1 VREGEK
7 KKKKFSDDVEVSPST
22 YEEVQEEVDE
32 ELDEYETELSE
43 GEIVK
48 SNAKKQSRQRN
59 PDPYLHAMR
68 TSKTMLHYNRT
79 LSEFFNTNELPAADT
94 KNQWVRVTDT
104 HLTPHT
110 NHDSVSVRR
119 SHLVL
124 FESISDDDRYE
135 ISEETQYKD
144 MPFDDARSST
154 GMKERVFEFVSV
166 SVCVCVNVFVYA
178 FVCTYIYVLACAHP
192 RIYLCWNM
200 RERER
205 ESE

>member
-43 GEIVK
+43 GEIVQ

-68 TSKTMLHYNRT
+68 TSKTMLHFNST
-79 LSEFFNTNELPAADT
+79 LSELFKMNELPAADT
-94 KNQWVRVTDT
+94 KNQWVRVTDK
-104 HLTPHT
+104 HLTPYT

-119 SHLVL
+119 SHSDFLA
-124 FESISDDDRYE
+124 SISDDDRYV
-135 ISEETQYKD
+135 ISDETQYKD

-166 SVCVCVNVFVYA
+166 SVCVCVDVFVYA